1 MAQVK
6 VQFNRGVEGA
16 TNIVDAGTEG
26 TKVASGT
33 TAQRGSTTG
42 QFRFN
47 TTTNL
52 AEYYTGTEFK
62 AIDSPPTVTSVT
74 PTEVDSSASG
84 NESFTISGSNFQSGA
99 VVKFIDN
106 NGTEITADTVTINSG
121 SSITAVK
128 TRSSFSNSNEPYD
141 VKVINTSGLS
151 GTLDDQINIDAAPS
165 WSTASG
171 QIGGTIYEN
180 ERVATFSATATDPD
194 GDTISYSVNSGSLPS
209 GLSLNTANGNITG
222 LENSGSISADTTSSY
237 TLRATAGSKTT
248 DRAFTTVI
256 KDDPSLAYTS
266 NLKFWFKGGYNGRSA
281 TSSLSSNVTGSSI
294 AGVTCFTG
302 YGTTELKEDTGQYT
316 PVNSA
321 SNTFIRDSADGSTKL
336 LQDDK
341 LSIYSQPNSTWWWTP
356 TSSIFANT
364 TNHTFTWWMKWDNVS
379 AVTSSGFNPIF
390 HSWGG
395 TNAVAWCALDWNTN
409 GTSLPY
415 MNNFVGGGLYGTWNM
430 SSISGGVNGNKGIW
444 FHVAQVYSSGQTL
457 CYLNGQL
464 DATLTAPTSGWGSI
478 GSNQVCAMNSRG
490 DGYSGGQ
497 PGSAN
502 SGSDV
507 PKYVADV
514 RYYNT
519 NISAQAVQAIYN
531 KARVLVD

>member
-151 GTLDDQINIDAAPS
+151 GTLDDQINVDTAPS

-180 ERVATFSATATDPD
+180 ERVATFSATATDAD
-194 GDTISYSVNSGSLPS
+194 GDTVSYSVNSGSLPS

-237 TLRATAGSKTT
+237 TLRATAGGKTT
-248 DRAFTTVI
+248 DRSFTTVI

-302 YGTTELKEDTGQYT
+302 YGTTELKEDTGTYS

-321 SNTFIRDSADGSTKL
+321 SNTFIRDSADGSTKV

-341 LSIYSQPNSTWWWTP
+341 LSIYSQANSTWWWTP